1 VNARRAKKE
10 VMLAEV
16 PKWEAKYR
24 DPINNAFKP
33 KAAVN
38 EGVGTMSGSA
48 EDDRHTA
55 LNPEVPV
62 YMYSPPHTP
71 HDTHRAR
78 HAPHDTQLTLRA
90 G

>member
-1 VNARRAKKE
+1 
-10 VMLAEV
+10 MLAEV

-55 LNPEVPV
+55 LNSDVPIH
-62 YMYSPPHTP
+62 MYSPPHTP
-71 HDTHRAR
+71 HTPRDTHRTHRATR
-78 HAPHDTQLTLRA
+78 NLPCWLRA
-90 G
+90 D